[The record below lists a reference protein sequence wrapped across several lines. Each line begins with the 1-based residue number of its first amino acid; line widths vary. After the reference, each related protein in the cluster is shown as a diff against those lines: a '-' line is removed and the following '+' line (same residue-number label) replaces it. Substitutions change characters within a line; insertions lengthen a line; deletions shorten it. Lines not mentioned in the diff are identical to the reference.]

1 MMETMAEYM
10 PLGFIKEGAAMKLKP
25 RRFSREERETLLQ
38 KYEVSGMNIKDY
50 AQANG
55 IARSTL
61 YSWFLQ
67 LGPSH
72 FRGNRKTP
80 SVNNGTTV
88 PISDIIFKGKQ
99 REYKKHDIFLTPVSS
114 DISFVDITSQM
125 SKDSISCSQQ
135 AARSLEP
142 CGLEIQLPN
151 GIRLKL
157 EKVTFNQVWIQVVE
171 WMRVKHHVI

>member
-1 MMETMAEYM
+1 
-10 PLGFIKEGAAMKLKP
+10 
-25 RRFSREERETLLQ
+25 
-38 KYEVSGMNIKDY
+38 
-50 AQANG
+50 
-55 IARSTL
+55 
-61 YSWFLQ
+61 
-67 LGPSH
+67 
-72 FRGNRKTP
+72 
-80 SVNNGTTV
+80 
-88 PISDIIFKGKQ
+88 
-99 REYKKHDIFLTPVSS
+99 
-114 DISFVDITSQM
+114 M